1 MIQILDVVHLNITYT
16 ISYHNEH
23 LVHGII
29 IKEKTYSRACGHLTP
44 RTPSSPCRLATCSSP
59 HGFSLSPLQCR
70 RWLLPMRPMWLLPD
84 VH

>member
-23 LVHGII
+23 LVYGII

-44 RTPSSPCRLATCSSP
+44 RTPSSPC
-59 HGFSLSPLQCR
+59 
-70 RWLLPMRPMWLLPD
+70 
-84 VH
+84 